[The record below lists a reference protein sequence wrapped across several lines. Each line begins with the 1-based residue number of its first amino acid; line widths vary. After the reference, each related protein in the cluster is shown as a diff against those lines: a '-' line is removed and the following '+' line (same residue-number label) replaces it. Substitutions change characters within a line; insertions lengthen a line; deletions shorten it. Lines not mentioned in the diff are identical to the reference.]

1 MTSLSMIQQNLVI
14 ERFVPPAS
22 QAAALQS
29 VAVPAASSRIP
40 DWLQQVK
47 GALSAPRLY
56 AVGLKLAGTKAYM
69 DMDICHT
76 ESYRQYHS

>member
-29 VAVPAASSRIP
+29 VAVPATSSMIP
-40 DWLQQVK
+40 GWLQQVT
-47 GALSAPRLY
+47 GVLSAPRLY
-56 AVGLKLAGTKAYM
+56 AVGLKLAGTR
-69 DMDICHT
+69 T
-76 ESYRQYHS
+76 